1 MVYLVSFLIV
11 LFPAF
16 SIFAFI
22 KCWNRAF
29 ADNLDKKTRF
39 KRFVY
44 LLLAAIP
51 MFLTLKIFQIII
63 DILNGSISLM

>member
-11 LFPAF
+11 LFPAL
-16 SIFAFI
+16 SIFIFI

-29 ADNLDKKTRF
+29 SDNLDRKTRF
-39 KRFVY
+39 KRFVN

-51 MFLTLKIFQIII
+51 MFLTIKLFQVII

>member
-16 SIFAFI
+16 SIFTFI

-51 MFLTLKIFQIII
+51 MF
-63 DILNGSISLM
+63 

>member
-16 SIFAFI
+16 SIFTFI
-22 KCWNRAF
+22 KCWNRVF
-29 ADNLDKKTRF
+29 SDNLDRKTRF
-39 KRFVY
+39 KRFVN

-51 MFLTLKIFQIII
+51 MFLTIKLFQLII